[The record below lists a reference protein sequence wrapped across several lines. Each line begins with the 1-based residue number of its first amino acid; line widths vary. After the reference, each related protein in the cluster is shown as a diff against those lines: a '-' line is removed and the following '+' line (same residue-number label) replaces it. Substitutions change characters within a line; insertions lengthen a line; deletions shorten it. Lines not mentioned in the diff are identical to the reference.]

1 MKGLRQEDLVD
12 GVLPK
17 PEPPSICAR
26 CESSN
31 TKFCYYNNY
40 SVSQPRYFC
49 RDCKRYWTRGGI
61 LRNVRVGGKPV
72 QKQAK
77 PPRRARTL
85 DSSHPANA
93 LYYQLFQ
100 NRQLHDHHL
109 ALIQEQQRQ
118 QQVLQQQQRRS
129 TLQPILNYV
138 PSYRDAITVV
148 STNIQNPHPI
158 SFIPSS
164 YSPAPSKYPSRDQV
178 LTSVA
183 TMHLNNNSDI
193 NNVTDADYNYF
204 VGNLGPPQNF
214 HIPSFTPHQEPSEQ
228 YLVDKSQQNSVVGVN
243 QPRLSTAAV
252 SNGKWH
258 QNSRIQRKDNVSAE
272 VNGNVSAEFNKK
284 ADIGNNDKDK
294 NINSGSTAV
303 KLLH

>member
-12 GVLPK
+12 GIPPK

-49 RDCKRYWTRGGI
+49 RDF
-61 LRNVRVGGKPV
+61 

-85 DSSHPANA
+85 DSFHPANA

-100 NRQLHDHHL
+100 NRQLRDDHL

-118 QQVLQQQQRRS
+118 QQVLQQQQRKS
-129 TLQPILNYV
+129 TLQPILNYI
-138 PSYRDAITVV
+138 PSYRDAISFV
-148 STNIQNPHPI
+148 STNIQNSQPI

-183 TMHLNNNSDI
+183 TMHLNNSSAF
-193 NNVTDADYNYF
+193 NNVADVDCNYF
-204 VGNLGPPQNF
+204 VDNLGPLQNF
-214 HIPSFTPHQEPSEQ
+214 HIPSFTPHQEPSER
-228 YLVDKSQQNSVVGVN
+228 YLVDKSQQNSVVGAN
-243 QPRLSTAAV
+243 QPRLSSATV
-252 SNGKWH
+252 SNGH
-258 QNSRIQRKDNVSAE
+258 RIQRKDNVSAE
-272 VNGNVSAEFNKK
+272 VNGNVSADFNKK
-284 ADIGNNDKDK
+284 DDIPL
-294 NINSGSTAV
+294 TTTRTRT
-303 KLLH
+303 

>member
-12 GVLPK
+12 GIPPK
-17 PEPPSICAR
+17 PEPPALCAR

-72 QKQAK
+72 QKPK
-77 PPRRARTL
+77 PQRRARTL

-100 NRQLHDHHL
+100 NRQLRDHHL
-109 ALIQEQQRQ
+109 ALYQEQQRQ
-118 QQVLQQQQRRS
+118 QQMLQQQQRRS
-129 TLQPILNYV
+129 TLQPILNLASNYT
-138 PSYRDAITVV
+138 PSYVDTISVV
-148 STNIQNPHPI
+148 STNIQNNSHPI
-158 SFIPSS
+158 PFIPSS
-164 YSPAPSKYPSRDQV
+164 YSPAPSKYPGRDQV

-183 TMHLNNNSDI
+183 TMHLNNNSAI
-193 NNVTDADYNYF
+193 SNVTSADCNYF

-214 HIPSFTPHQEPSEQ
+214 HIPSFTQHQEPSEQ
-228 YLVDKSQQNSVVGVN
+228 YLADKSQQNSVGGGVN
-243 QPRLSTAAV
+243 QPKLSSATV
-252 SNGKWH
+252 SNGEWH
-258 QNSRIQRKDNVSAE
+258 QKVLSLEKLHYWSRIQRKDNVSAE
-272 VNGNVSAEFNKK
+272 VNGNVSAEFNR
-284 ADIGNNDKDK
+284 KD
-294 NINSGSTAV
+294 NIART
-303 KLLH
+303 